1 MAQQHAA
8 SRSNLKNVRSNAMPL
23 TEVQGL
29 VDTGAARAFES
40 LSELMERRPIRIPQL
55 VETIESTLMIVD
67 VSWIIYHFI
76 RSLYLRLLL

>member
-8 SRSNLKNVRSNAMPL
+8 SRSNLPNVRSQPTTL
-23 TEVQGL
+23 TQVQEL

-67 VSWIIYHFI
+67 VSDIFDND
-76 RSLYLRLLL
+76 LLFDYVKF